1 MVFPVPAWP
10 ERRMTPPTGKPPCN
24 ALSSR
29 GIPVGERASAALD
42 VAIPPS
48 RLARFLNVS
57 RGGAVGGGPRQA
69 GNENGPR
76 RPKNRKVS
84 RGPCAQNLLKR
95 GAPRRRHGIRMAQ
108 G

>member
-57 RGGAVGGGPRQA
+57 RGGAEGVEERVGRAARGGPACRQR
-69 GNENGPR
+69 EYPR
-76 RPKNRKVS
+76 AAKESKISQGALRSKTSKTRP
-84 RGPCAQNLLKR
+84 P
-95 GAPRRRHGIRMAQ
+95 PP
-108 G
+108 